1 MGIVYN
7 NGDFYCLPKRQIF
20 QTKNKDGTSAN
31 NVLSF
36 ILLNI
41 PFIENMFLY
50 PVPYIVILNSNHYK
64 YCKIHIIIIEQ
75 IFIAK

>member
-1 MGIVYN
+1 MGI
-7 NGDFYCLPKRQIF
+7 FIACLKGRYFRQ
-20 QTKNKDGTSAN
+20 KNKDGTSAN

-41 PFIENMFLY
+41 PFIENMLLY
-50 PVPYIVILNSNHYK
+50 PVPYIITQNRNHYK

>member
-1 MGIVYN
+1 MGI
-7 NGDFYCLPKRQIF
+7 FIACLKGRYFRQ
-20 QTKNKDGTSAN
+20 KNKDGTSAN

-41 PFIENMFLY
+41 PLIENMFLY
-50 PVPYIVILNSNHYK
+50 PDPYIEILNSNHYK
-64 YCKIHIIIIEQ
+64 YSKIHIKIIEQ